1 MVRGGVLSLEDL
13 IEEVRRLVAE
23 REIRKQL
30 EEVGIELPADLT
42 PPEEPHR

>member
-1 MVRGGVLSLEDL
+1 MLSLEDL
-13 IEEVRRLVAE
+13 IEEVRRLVVE

-30 EEVGIELPADLT
+30 EEAGIDLPADFT